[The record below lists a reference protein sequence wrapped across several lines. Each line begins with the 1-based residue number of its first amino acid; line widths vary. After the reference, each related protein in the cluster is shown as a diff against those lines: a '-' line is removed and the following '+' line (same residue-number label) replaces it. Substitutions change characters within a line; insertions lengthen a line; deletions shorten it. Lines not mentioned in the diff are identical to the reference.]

1 MTFSCESYLNFT
13 EEYQIVQEGLI
24 QNIKMGLIKIFTKLV
39 NFLSDKV
46 RKMKDHK
53 IKATLLSL
61 LSKAKAGLAK
71 SKTLNAT
78 DKETAEKLQKEAEEL
93 ENEVHRIKFPKQY
106 AEMENL
112 KGKNKR
118 LEDDNRNYSE
128 RLESAHKSRNEM
140 ENYYQTQNKNL
151 AKAMKIERDINE
163 KEKDSLN
170 SKISELEKNG
180 LESHR
185 KRIKE
190 LEDENSSYKVE
201 NERRNKDDLN
211 QIREKVKAE
220 NEKTLKD
227 AEYVIQAAEKLNGNI
242 KNLYKAT
249 LTKMTRLGYNKEQI
263 KKKTYWIPTECD
275 RQVDAIKKEYQN
287 LKKLINDGHE
297 KSGWSYQKAIKNMKE
312 HLDGIKDDLNK
323 IKNFASEVD
332 SENEQ
337 DVRSNQNMNNE
348 ISSYAKKY
356 LKQNPIPQMLETDY
370 TGIKKILSTKYPK
383 LSTNEI
389 YKLQSRYAK
398 YIDLLNIGA
407 RGSYSGTVAEFKT
420 EIRELQLD
428 INKIIR

>member
-24 QNIKMGLIKIFTKLV
+24 QNIKMGLIKVFTKLV

-180 LESHR
+180 LESHQ

-201 NERRNKDDLN
+201 NERRIKDDLN

-249 LTKMTRLGYNKEQI
+249 LTKMNRLGYNKEQI
-263 KKKTYWIPTECD
+263 G
-275 RQVDAIKKEYQN
+275 RAHV
-287 LKKLINDGHE
+287 
-297 KSGWSYQKAIKNMKE
+297 
-312 HLDGIKDDLNK
+312 
-323 IKNFASEVD
+323 
-332 SENEQ
+332 
-337 DVRSNQNMNNE
+337 
-348 ISSYAKKY
+348 
-356 LKQNPIPQMLETDY
+356 
-370 TGIKKILSTKYPK
+370 
-383 LSTNEI
+383 
-389 YKLQSRYAK
+389 
-398 YIDLLNIGA
+398 
-407 RGSYSGTVAEFKT
+407 
-420 EIRELQLD
+420 
-428 INKIIR
+428 